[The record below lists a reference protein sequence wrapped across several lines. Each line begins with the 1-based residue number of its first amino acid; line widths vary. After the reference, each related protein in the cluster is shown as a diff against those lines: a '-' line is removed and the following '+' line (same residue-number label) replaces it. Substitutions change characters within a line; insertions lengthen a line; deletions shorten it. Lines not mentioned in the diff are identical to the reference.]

1 MPPEPA
7 VAHHDSPRSPTTRVA
22 LCLRA
27 IRGHLSLDLERP
39 VDLGPLTVRSLAFSV
54 PKLQFPVDLSGGVS
68 RFRHRRGIL
77 ELFELEAHLPRLA
90 AFLTPRIRSAW
101 PTPSPRVTIL
111 PANHGLVVG
120 VADEHAAVGFQA
132 WLSAEDQHVAW
143 IVADARGVGLGVP
156 AHAVALRV
164 AQAALSGWA
173 HRHGSAL
180 VVPNAL
186 STMVREVLIDAGART
201 PDTQDIAWT
210 ETHPTADGFLLSAA
224 RDAPPF
230 VPAPEVLRATALA
243 RIAEQADDALAAG
256 DLEHARA
263 EYLAALEAAPKH
275 PDIAI
280 RIADID
286 LAMQAAPAS
295 TLASLVECMPAVD
308 GGIVAARLLASVGD
322 RHAASTAARRSAEAE
337 PLAPLASFM
346 FLEAASFA
354 ADVQDRMNLLD
365 EAVARSPGLAACRWA
380 RAAER
385 LRIGDVGK
393 AVADYGSLEAA
404 ARGARARFEVT
415 STAAG
420 KLLDHHH
427 PAEAARFFERALRY
441 APRSIEATTGLAR
454 AFMSVGDARRGAAL
468 LSRAVTLT
476 ARTAQPHADLLIEL
490 AQALADVASDL
501 PGAIAHVRLVPFGL
515 PQTVAARALEGTW
528 RAALGDL
535 DGATIAFGHAREA
548 FEMLPPPAA
557 APLVSWLLAAAE
569 FEERQRLDRRCAF
582 RHVEAALRVCP
593 DDPALRGAF
602 RRLASASAQQPP
614 SADAPPSAPPPSP
627 PLAPTEIAQ
636 PVPQAQDHPVADEC
650 RVDELTDRI
659 RANPADH
666 EAALELCT
674 LLDKLGRDLDLFAL
688 VAAQLEETTDPRV
701 RSSLLPFKRAAL
713 TRLAST
719 ARAEG
724 RPDEAAIYEET
735 LAEMNQ
741 E

>member
-1 MPPEPA
+1 MPSEPA

-27 IRGHLSLDLERP
+27 IRGHLNLDLERP
-39 VDLGPLTVRSLAFSV
+39 TDLGPLTVRSLAFSL
-54 PKLQFPVDLSGGVS
+54 PNLHFPVDLSGGVS

-90 AFLTPRIRSAW
+90 GFLTPRIRSAW
-101 PTPSPRVTIL
+101 PAPSPSVTIL

-132 WLSAEDQHVAW
+132 WLYAEDQHLTW
-143 IVADARGVGLGVP
+143 IVTDARGVGLNVP

-164 AQAALSGWA
+164 AHAALSGWA
-173 HRHGSAL
+173 ERHGSAFL
-180 VVPNAL
+180 VPNAL
-186 STMVREVLIDAGART
+186 STMVREVLIDAGARA
-201 PDTQDIAWT
+201 PDAQDIAWT
-210 ETHPTADGFLLSAA
+210 ELHPTADGLLLRAA
-224 RDAPPF
+224 SDAPPF
-230 VPAPEVLRATALA
+230 VPPPEVIRAAALA
-243 RIAEQADDALAAG
+243 RIVEHADDALASG

-280 RIADID
+280 RIADLD
-286 LAMQAAPAS
+286 LSMQAAPTSA
-295 TLASLVECMPAVD
+295 LASLVECMPAVD

-322 RHAASTAARRSAEAE
+322 RHAASIAARRSAETE
-337 PLAPLASFM
+337 PLARLASFM

-354 ADVQDRMNLLD
+354 TDVQDRLNLLD
-365 EAVARSPGLAACRWA
+365 EAVARSPALAACRWA

-385 LRIGDVGK
+385 LRIGDV
-393 AVADYGSLEAA
+393 ATALTDFGSLEAA

-415 STAAG
+415 STAAD

-427 PAEAARFFERALRY
+427 PAEAAQFFERALRY

-454 AFMSVGDARRGAAL
+454 AFMSVGDSRRGAAL
-468 LSRAVTLT
+468 LSRAVNLT
-476 ARTAQPHADLLIEL
+476 ARTPQPHANLLIEL
-490 AQALADVASDL
+490 AKALADVASDL

-535 DGATIAFGHAREA
+535 DGATVAFGHARDA
-548 FEMLPPPAA
+548 FEMLPHPTA
-557 APLVSWLLAAAE
+557 APLVSWLVAAAE

-582 RHVEAALRVCP
+582 RHIEAALRVCP
-593 DDPALRGAF
+593 DDPALRSAF
-602 RRLASASAQQPP
+602 RRLASASAQQT
-614 SADAPPSAPPPSP
+614 SAADAPPPAPPPP
-627 PLAPTEIAQ
+627 PPAEVAQ
-636 PVPQAQDHPVADEC
+636 PSPQAQDNPAADEC

-666 EAALELCT
+666 DAVLELCA

-688 VAAQLEETTDPRV
+688 VAARLEETTDPHV
-701 RSSLLPFKRAAL
+701 RTSLLPFKRAAL

>member
-1 MPPEPA
+1 MPSEPA

-27 IRGHLSLDLERP
+27 IRGHLNLDLERP
-39 VDLGPLTVRSLAFSV
+39 TDLGPLTVGSLAFSL
-54 PKLQFPVDLSGGVS
+54 PNLHFPVDLSGGVS

-90 AFLTPRIRSAW
+90 GFLTPRIRSAW
-101 PTPSPRVTIL
+101 PAPSPTVTIL

-132 WLSAEDQHVAW
+132 WLYAEDQHLTW
-143 IVADARGVGLGVP
+143 IVTDARGVGLNVP

-164 AQAALSGWA
+164 AHAALSGWA
-173 HRHGSAL
+173 ERHGSAFL
-180 VVPNAL
+180 VPNAL

-201 PDTQDIAWT
+201 PDAQDIAWT
-210 ETHPTADGFLLSAA
+210 ELHPTADGLLLRAA
-224 RDAPPF
+224 SDAPPF
-230 VPAPEVLRATALA
+230 VPPPEVIRAAALA
-243 RIAEQADDALAAG
+243 RIVEHADDALASG

-280 RIADID
+280 RIADLD
-286 LAMQAAPAS
+286 LSMQAAPTSA
-295 TLASLVECMPAVD
+295 LASLVECMPAVD

-322 RHAASTAARRSAEAE
+322 RHAASIAARRSAETE
-337 PLAPLASFM
+337 PLARLASFM

-354 ADVQDRMNLLD
+354 TDVQDRLNLLD
-365 EAVARSPGLAACRWA
+365 EAVARSPALAACRWA

-385 LRIGDVGK
+385 LRIGDV
-393 AVADYGSLEAA
+393 ATALTDFGSLEAA

-415 STAAG
+415 STAAD

-427 PAEAARFFERALRY
+427 PAEAAQFFERALRY

-454 AFMSVGDARRGAAL
+454 AFMSVGDSRRGAAL
-468 LSRAVTLT
+468 LSRAVNLT
-476 ARTAQPHADLLIEL
+476 ARTPQPHANLLIEL
-490 AQALADVASDL
+490 AKALADVASDL

-515 PQTVAARALEGTW
+515 PQTVPARSLEGTW

-535 DGATIAFGHAREA
+535 DGATVAFGQAREA
-548 FEMLPPPAA
+548 FEMLPHPAA

-582 RHVEAALRVCP
+582 RHIEAALRVCP
-593 DDPALRGAF
+593 DDPALRSAF
-602 RRLASASAQQPP
+602 RRLASASAQQP
-614 SADAPPSAPPPSP
+614 SAADAPPPAPPPP
-627 PLAPTEIAQ
+627 PPAEVAQ
-636 PVPQAQDHPVADEC
+636 PSPQAQDNPAADEC

-666 EAALELCT
+666 GAVLELCA
-674 LLDKLGRDLDLFAL
+674 LLDKLGRNLDLFAL
-688 VAAQLEETTDPRV
+688 VAARLEETTDPDV
-701 RSSLLPFKRAAL
+701 RTSLLPFKRAAL
-713 TRLAST
+713 IRLAST

-735 LAEMNQ
+735 LAEMTP